1 MADTQKN
8 YSEQLL
14 TLTNK
19 IKAFEELA
27 QKTTAEK
34 ASIHLTEV
42 TNLKD
47 QIKDLTQQYQ
57 NQICQLNLLTS
68 DKTKSLNE
76 QIENLKDQQLQK
88 DEMIKQANNLAT
100 SYQHELKKAQ
110 RRSGINVIAVLI
122 AIIIGFILGAFI
134 FSRI

>member
-1 MADTQKN
+1 M
-8 YSEQLL
+8 
-14 TLTNK
+14 
-19 IKAFEELA
+19 
-27 QKTTAEK
+27 
-34 ASIHLTEV
+34 
-42 TNLKD
+42 
-47 QIKDLTQQYQ
+47 KDLTQQYQ
-57 NQICQLNLLTS
+57 NQIRQLILLAS

-100 SYQHELKKAQ
+100 SYQQELKKAQ
-110 RRSGINVIAVLI
+110 RRSGTSVLVVII